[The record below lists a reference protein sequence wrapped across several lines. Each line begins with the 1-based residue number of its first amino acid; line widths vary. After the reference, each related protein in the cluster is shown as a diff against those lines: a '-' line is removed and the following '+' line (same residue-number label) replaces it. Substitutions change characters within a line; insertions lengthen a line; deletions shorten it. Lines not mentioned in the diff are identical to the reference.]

1 MSNKKAV
8 ISIIALV
15 VVTWVLISS
24 LSAIPVTNS
33 QSGSTGTG
41 GGTGS
46 GTGTGTGSGTGSLFG
61 FHFPSLKLN
70 LPNLNIGASLAN
82 LFSKL
87 HIKFP
92 NLNVTLPQTGAKAN
106 ATSTSPGGGGGG
118 TGSTSSSHNAIT
130 PLVINPLLLE
140 IFMVIFIG
148 LAVLMVIKST
158 FSRKKDRKPDNSG
171 MDGELFEYNSK
182 EVEERGLQIE
192 KDASAKTERFI
203 PRSIPQVMPFSPWKG
218 EGLIKPDIPE
228 DMPLFARAGK
238 NLNINY
244 PENMKLFSNDGEML
258 RKPEVQITEG
268 KNTLKGQSDSGNET
282 KTIMGIDPKEDSQR
296 QMIANFGENILNRN
310 RTKTLREIMSESN
323 LSGLISNKESLY
335 RAVSIYEKIYYGK
348 RDINMNDYYEFLR
361 SLKNSLK
368 EPKIFMQ

>member
-24 LSAIPVTNS
+24 LSAIPVTNA

-46 GTGTGTGSGTGSLFG
+46 GTGTGTGAGTGSLFG

-148 LAVLMVIKST
+148 LAVLMVVKST

-171 MDGELFEYNSK
+171 MDGELFEYNSR
-182 EVEERGLQIE
+182 EVEEGNVQIE
-192 KDASAKTERFI
+192 KDTLTKTEKFT

-238 NLNINY
+238 NLNVSH
-244 PENMKLFSNDGEML
+244 PENMKLFSNDGEIV
-258 RKPEVQITEG
+258 RKSEVQITEG
-268 KNTLKGQSDSGNET
+268 KNTLKGQSNLGNET
-282 KTIMGIDPKEDSQR
+282 KTIVGIDPKADSQR

-310 RTKTLREIMSESN
+310 RTKTLREIMLESN
-323 LSGLISNKESLY
+323 LSELISNKESLY
-335 RAVSIYEKIYYGK
+335 RAISIYEKIYYGK
-348 RDINMNDYYEFLR
+348 GDINMNDYYEFLR